1 MKKNLLGI
9 VGALAVVLAGCV
21 QMDVA
26 GRGGFVAPVSTPA
39 RKQPLRSPTQIIA
52 VQIVQKA
59 PPRSTLNDPDSDV

>member
-26 GRGGFVAPVSTPA
+26 GRGGFVALAEEWWHFTLANEPYPDTYFDFPV
-39 RKQPLRSPTQIIA
+39 R
-52 VQIVQKA
+52 
-59 PPRSTLNDPDSDV
+59 